1 MLQLFESLA
10 YRRDEGNKLNFS
22 LVVSLT
28 QYGFITLIFGAVLTV
43 AGSSFTTN
51 GVNISLAER
60 AAIGVAVVVT
70 ALTAWGYSGRSNQ
83 LFSYA
88 ICAVGF
94 VRLLTICRRG
104 LVTRK
109 NLITAGRHLSLFTA
123 GVFASL
129 APYLSVF
136 KNGVLN
142 NSIVPFSNTN
152 NDLASYLLGADN
164 LSKTGFAE
172 TGRAESLG
180 IGALSKF
187 EFPGS
192 SSIYSFLSH
201 FTTLDVWRI
210 GIPVLTVLSALT
222 FLLLI
227 DLQQLLGIHNKVIQF
242 LIALWAMNSSLGVTI
257 QNDYFLSQALARL
270 FAVGLLVTA
279 TRFVISKRPDDV
291 SSHKAFILFTAA
303 MLISYAAGSS
313 LFLLSIFLWVFF
325 LAISRSNKLQLI
337 KHLFMF
343 SLSIAGG
350 FILVIPRWQLILE
363 NFQFFSKANI
373 TGWPAPTLRPYILL
387 GVGNHLFFTRN
398 VLTVSLFSALT
409 LIFIF
414 LLFRARVRVP
424 RQAIAALV
432 TSCSLFLMFAA
443 LVFSVGSTTYQTWK
457 FLASVQCLIIVF
469 VMVAVYS
476 SLLHIG
482 VGSKIKIQFVL
493 GLLLSI
499 ISYSAVLSGQDTFR
513 DMTVVPTK
521 DLVTASHSPKIQSIT
536 NLTIAMRPYLETMI
550 APVIMNIYGARFGSD
565 TYLGAPGPLSGCLL
579 RYRPDMP
586 DGKGVLETFGS
597 LELVDA
603 GGCETKRP

>member
-1 MLQLFESLA
+1 LNISLVISLA
-10 YRRDEGNKLNFS
+10 
-22 LVVSLT
+22 
-28 QYGFITLIFGAVLTV
+28 QYVFVTLIFGAILAL
-43 AGSSFTTN
+43 AGSSIISNKVT
-51 GVNISLAER
+51 ISLAER
-60 AAIGVAVVVT
+60 SAVGVAVVVAT
-70 ALTAWGYSGRSNQ
+70 LTAWGYSGRSNQ

-88 ICAVGF
+88 ICAIGF
-94 VRLLTICRRG
+94 VRLIAICRGG
-104 LVTRK
+104 LVSRK
-109 NLITAGRHLSLFTA
+109 NLTTAGGHLSLFTA

-136 KNGVLN
+136 KSGVLK

-164 LSKTGFAE
+164 LSRTGFAE

-210 GIPVLTVLSALT
+210 GIPVITVLSALT
-222 FLLLI
+222 FMLLI
-227 DLQQLLGIHNKVIQF
+227 DLQRLLGIHNKVIQF

-257 QNDYFLSQALARL
+257 QNNYFLSQALARL
-270 FAVGLLVTA
+270 FTVGLLVVA
-279 TRFVISKRPDDV
+279 TRYVISKESSDV
-291 SSHKAFILFTAA
+291 SSHKSFVLFTAA

-313 LFLLSIFLWVFF
+313 LYLLSVFLWVLL
-325 LAISRSNKLQLI
+325 LAISRKNKSQVV
-337 KHLFMF
+337 KHLIMF

-350 FILVIPRWQLILE
+350 FILVFPRWQLIVE
-363 NFQFFSKANI
+363 NFQFFARANI

-387 GVGNHLFFTRN
+387 GVGNHFFFTRN
-398 VLTVSLFSALT
+398 VLTVSLFSSLT
-409 LIFIF
+409 LIFVF
-414 LLFRARVRVP
+414 LLFKARVRLP

-432 TSCSLFLMFAA
+432 TSCSLFLMFAV

-457 FLASVQCLIIVF
+457 FLASVQCLIIIF
-469 VMVAVYS
+469 SMVAVYS
-476 SLLHIG
+476 SLLHTG
-482 VGSKIKIQFVL
+482 VGSKSKKQFLL
-493 GLLLSI
+493 GLLLSVI
-499 ISYSAVLSGQDTFR
+499 AYSTVLSGQDTFR

-521 DLVTASHSPKIQSIT
+521 DLVTASHSPKIHSIA
-536 NLTIAMRPYLETMI
+536 NLTISLRPYLETMM
-550 APVIMNIYGARFGSD
+550 APVILDIYGARFGSD

-579 RYRPDMP
+579 RYRPEWP
-586 DGKGVLETFGS
+586 DEKEVLETFGS

-603 GGCETKRP
+603 GGCKTK